1 MKQNRKNSSR
11 IRRSFAILFDVFE
24 RRSYKL
30 ERMDTGDYTPAEY
43 ERCLS
48 ELVFINR
55 FLGDARALRETLFR
69 QIEKENLKTFS
80 VLDVGA
86 GSGEMLRSIA
96 DFARGQKRKT
106 NLCGLELNAR
116 SARAILENSKNPRE
130 ISAVRGD
137 ALCLPFAD
145 DAFDYAICTLFTHHF
160 TDENVVVILREMAR
174 VSKRKIFVVDLHRH
188 KIAHRLYKIFCA
200 AFRISDFV
208 REDGSLSILR
218 AFKKEELQTLAN
230 EANLTEISVERHI
243 PFRLVLQAKANRSK

>member
-1 MKQNRKNSSR
+1 
-11 IRRSFAILFDVFE
+11 VFE

-30 ERMDTGDYTPAEY
+30 ERMDTGDYTPEEY

-55 FLGDARALRETLFR
+55 LLGDARALKNTLRRE
-69 QIEKENLKTFS
+69 IERENLQTFS

-86 GSGEMLRSIA
+86 GSGEMLRMIA
-96 DFARGQKRKT
+96 EFARKQKRGT

-116 SARAILENSKNPRE
+116 SASAILENSQKFPE

-137 ALCLPFAD
+137 AFQLPFD
-145 DAFDYAICTLFTHHF
+145 DNAFDFSICTLFTHHF
-160 TDENVVVILREMAR
+160 TDENIVKILDEMAR
-174 VSKRKIFVVDLHRH
+174 VSSRKIFVVDLHRH
-188 KIAHRLYKIFCA
+188 RTAYALYKLFCI

-218 AFKKEELQTLAN
+218 AFEEEELERFARN
-230 EANLTEISVERHI
+230 ANLTHITVERHF
-243 PFRLVLQAKANRSK
+243 PFRLVLQANANRSK